1 MTVVFTV
8 TVLMKFYVYNTLARK
23 FSMVNIRTLSR
34 ASVNSA

>member
-8 TVLMKFYVYNTLARK
+8 TALMKFYVYNTLARK
-23 FSMVNIRTLSR
+23 FSMVNIRILSR

>member
-23 FSMVNIRTLSR
+23 FSMVNIRILSR